1 MPYKEPISKMWTWV
15 VHGIAWLTAFMGA
28 LTLEKVALIVG
39 IVTSLGA
46 FVVNC
51 YVKYR
56 HAKVVEEI
64 ARQKKDCALCDRVN
78 RE

>member
-1 MPYKEPISKMWTWV
+1 M
-15 VHGIAWLTAFMGA
+15 
-28 LTLEKVALIVG
+28 ALIVG

-51 YVKYR
+51 YFKYR

-78 RE
+78 PRMIERRTLAKNGRGIRFTDFCPDSA